1 MFLHTNLFY
10 FSRVRIYKMD
20 WFYANKFQSLSSI
33 ALFLLFSFLFCLFFC
48 CLRGR
53 FFCCLFRRFFLAVPP
68 FFNNCHGFLKG
79 QFVSFFSFGNL
90 VVHFIEGDVRSK
102 TTVKN
107 LYPVFKFLN
116 FPVFL
121 DFPFLVDSFDSGF
134 KCYRSRVVNTF
145 FQGNEKLI
153 MLDVRSKT
161 TDADTDRF
169 IFEFT
174 QLTGKL
180 EQV

>member
-20 WFYANKFQSLSSI
+20 WVYANKFQSLSFI
-33 ALFLLFSFLFCLFFC
+33 ALFLLFRFLFC

-68 FFNNCHGFLKG
+68 FFNNSHGFLKG

-107 LYPVFKFLN
+107 LYPVFKFLDL
-116 FPVFL
+116 PVFL
-121 DFPFLVDSFDSGF
+121 DFSLFVDAIDSGF
-134 KCYRSRVVNTF
+134 KS
-145 FQGNEKLI
+145 
-153 MLDVRSKT
+153 
-161 TDADTDRF
+161 
-169 IFEFT
+169 
-174 QLTGKL
+174 
-180 EQV
+180 